1 MLSFINQSVALVKE
15 APHNKMMNTLLESH
29 CQKIGVA
36 QNVLSRKVIFPRD
49 MDQQD
54 EHELGVPNDAKEDPI
69 VPLDHNDKQPA
80 VKDRPDHPASKK
92 ELICFFLFG
101 VFNNFSYIIMLR
113 YAYAIAN

>member
-1 MLSFINQSVALVKE
+1 LSKKDV
-15 APHNKMMNTLLESH
+15 T
-29 CQKIGVA
+29 
-36 QNVLSRKVIFPRD
+36 QNVLAQKVIPRD

-113 YAYAIAN
+113 YAYSIAN